1 MKMLEA
7 YKVLSKGYAIIN
19 DNKNNIEKT
28 NKSVA
33 KILNLKNVRELVE
46 GQEIEYSL
54 TTFEQKY
61 QKNILYVQKKDIVIP
76 VAVGTGGFNIMY
88 IENEPKER
96 YIYNNSCLV
105 LRIKEDIISSKFV
118 YLQLMTNKVQ
128 KKLLSNAKGT
138 IIKHITKKD
147 ILSIEIPDLE
157 TEKIK
162 EICRKYDNIKN
173 KERKL
178 KCEKKE
184 FWNSLNKLNN

>member
-1 MKMLEA
+1 MEIIKA
-7 YKVLSKGYAIIN
+7 YEVLSKGYAIIN

-46 GQEIEYSL
+46 GQEVEYSL

-61 QKNILYVQKKDIVIP
+61 QKEILYVQKKDIIIP

-96 YIYNNSCLV
+96 YIYNNSCFV

-128 KKLLSNAKGT
+128 EKLLSNAKGS

-157 TEKIK
+157 KEKIK

-173 KERKL
+173 KETKL
-178 KCEKKE
+178 KYEKQH
-184 FWNSLNKLNN
+184 FWDSLNKLYN

>member
-1 MKMLEA
+1 MEII
-7 YKVLSKGYAIIN
+7 KVYDILSKGYAIIN

-28 NKSVA
+28 DKSVA

-46 GQEIEYSL
+46 GQDVGYSL

-61 QKNILYVQKKDIVIP
+61 QKEILYVRKKDIVIP

-96 YIYNNSCLV
+96 YIYNNSCFV

-118 YLQLMTNKVQ
+118 YLQLSTSKVQ

-138 IIKHITKKD
+138 LIKHITKKD

-157 TEKIK
+157 NEKIK

-173 KERKL
+173 KETKL
-178 KCEKKE
+178 KYEKQQ
-184 FWNSLNKLNN
+184 FWDSLNKLYN